1 MWQVTSNGRAFFGQ
15 LSRVSFSGSSS
26 KKRCNSYF
34 KPFQITGFFKS
45 YETMTFVVDQM
56 NGLTGDKTDE
66 YEAKKRA
73 KLYDWLLCFT
83 SASKAV
89 FSSSAKYSGYIKQSL
104 GDLRVGAFFITGQGL
119 SPRGQSPAGTSICS
133 PIARQALS

>member
-1 MWQVTSNGRAFFGQ
+1 
-15 LSRVSFSGSSS
+15 
-26 KKRCNSYF
+26 
-34 KPFQITGFFKS
+34 
-45 YETMTFVVDQM
+45 MTFVVDQM

-89 FSSSAKYSGYIKQSL
+89 FSSSAKYSGYIKQSDKQNSNRVLHVYGGLTRVSYLNVTMSSQFAMRFLTRL
-104 GDLRVGAFFITGQGL
+104 GGMDQWWARHPDVAKGDDEQSEVEDVTGC
-119 SPRGQSPAGTSICS
+119 I
-133 PIARQALS
+133 PIALGQVRGG

>member
-1 MWQVTSNGRAFFGQ
+1 
-15 LSRVSFSGSSS
+15 
-26 KKRCNSYF
+26 
-34 KPFQITGFFKS
+34 
-45 YETMTFVVDQM
+45 MTFVVDQM

-89 FSSSAKYSGYIKQSL
+89 FSSSAKYSGYIKQSDKQNSNRVLHVYGGLTRVSYLNVTMSSQFAMRFLTRL
-104 GDLRVGAFFITGQGL
+104 GGNGPVVGA
-119 SPRGQSPAGTSICS
+119 TSRRCEG
-133 PIARQALS
+133 RRRTV